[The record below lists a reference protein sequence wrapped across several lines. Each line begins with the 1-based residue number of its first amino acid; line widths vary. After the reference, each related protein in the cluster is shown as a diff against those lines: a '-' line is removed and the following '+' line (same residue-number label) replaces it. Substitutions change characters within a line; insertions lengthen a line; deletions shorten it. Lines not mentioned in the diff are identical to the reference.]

1 VDQNLHNQIISTY
14 ERTVEP
20 YMARGDKKA
29 AARGI
34 QALVNRYGTDAVE
47 TALEDLVLQYELKG
61 L

>member
-1 VDQNLHNQIISTY
+1 VAQNLHHQIISTY

-20 YMARGDKKA
+20 YMARGDNAA

-34 QALVNRYGTDAVE
+34 QALVNRFGGPAVE
-47 TALEDLVLQYELKG
+47 TALESVVLHYELKN

>member
-1 VDQNLHNQIISTY
+1 MSQNLHHQIISTY

-20 YMARGDKKA
+20 HMARGDKKA

-34 QALVNRYGTDAVE
+34 QALANRYGGPAVE
-47 TALEDLVLQYELKG
+47 AALESLTLHYELKS

>member
-1 VDQNLHNQIISTY
+1 MPQNQHAAIISAY

-20 YMARGDKKA
+20 HMASGDKKA

-34 QALVNRYGTDAVE
+34 QALVNRFGGPAVE
-47 TALEDLVLQYELKG
+47 TALEDLTLQYELRN

>member
-1 VDQNLHNQIISTY
+1 VPQNLHHQIVSAY

-34 QALVNRYGTDAVE
+34 QALVNRFGAGAVE
-47 TALEDLVLQYELKG
+47 TALEDLTLQYELRN